1 MNRSA
6 LRVRFDPELLEAV
19 VDLLLRRRAD
29 GGEGELFERFRRA
42 ADRIYV
48 LYDTP
53 EDRRAAFHA
62 LHADFFEE
70 MRCGTPVSEEAGA
83 LIGWVQE
90 VVVGRAWRPD
100 EEGAELSADR
110 RMVGLRIQPRRF
122 ASPAELQSFLR
133 HEFGHVA
140 DMVDETF
147 RYGDGAASG
156 RLPQLAGARFGC
168 LWDCIVNG
176 RIARAGGVPLDHR
189 EDLEEECARLFP
201 ALPPDGIGAVVRRL
215 WEGERPAY
223 ASLVRWSIDPGALAA
238 WAGFT
243 LEAEDHRSTPP
254 PGAPC
259 PLCGFATYAWA
270 PEIDAV
276 IAVAIQADIPGWQP
290 ADCVCARC
298 VEAYAV
304 PRGA

>member
-1 MNRSA
+1 MNTPA
-6 LRVRFDPELLEAV
+6 PRVRFDPELTEAV
-19 VDLLLRRRAD
+19 VDLLLGRRAD
-29 GGEGELFERFRRA
+29 GGDRDLFDRFRRA

-48 LYDTP
+48 LHDTP
-53 EDRRAAFHA
+53 KDRQGAFHA
-62 LHADFFEE
+62 LHARFFEE
-70 MRCGTPVSEEAGA
+70 MRCGTPVVEEVGA

-90 VVVGRAWRPD
+90 VMVGRAWRPD

-110 RMVGLRIQPRRF
+110 RLVGLRIQPRRF
-122 ASPAELQSFLR
+122 ASTAGLQSFLR
-133 HEFGHVA
+133 HEFGHMA

-147 RYGDGAASG
+147 LYGDGAASG
-156 RLPQLAGARFGC
+156 RLPRLAGARFGC
-168 LWDCIVNG
+168 LWDCVIDG
-176 RIARAGGVPLDHR
+176 RIARAGSVPLRHR

-223 ASLVRWSIDPGALAA
+223 PSLVRWAIDPRALAA

-243 LEAEDHRSTPP
+243 LETGDHKGTPP
-254 PGAPC
+254 PGTPC
-259 PLCGFATYAWA
+259 PLCGFATHAWA
-270 PEIDAV
+270 REIDAG
-276 IAVAIQADIPGWQP
+276 IAVAIQADLPGWQP
-290 ADCVCARC
+290 ADGVCARC